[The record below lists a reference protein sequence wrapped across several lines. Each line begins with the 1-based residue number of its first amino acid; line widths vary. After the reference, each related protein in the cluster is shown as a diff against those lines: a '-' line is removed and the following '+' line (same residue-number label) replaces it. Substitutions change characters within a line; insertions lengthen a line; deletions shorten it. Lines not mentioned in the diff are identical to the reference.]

1 MEAKPIFLIG
11 IPCKE
16 PNIVFKEAYN
26 MWQERMP
33 DYYVF
38 VYQSASD
45 VVELKVLNGNFP
57 DIENLK

>member
-1 MEAKPIFLIG
+1 
-11 IPCKE
+11 
-16 PNIVFKEAYN
+16 
-26 MWQERMP
+26 MP